1 LPVGLRGG
9 KDVGAHFGHGW
20 SAAIRSPLLLES
32 WLRMRR
38 HPPRSPDPR
47 SAEERFQRAYAERF
61 AEYHLAWSVFF
72 VGHLA
77 DLRAYFGD
85 LEDALLLAAFGLG
98 PLADK
103 LRASRRSGDVEALA
117 YSGQPASEG
126 WTNARRL
133 AEVTGIPRETVRR
146 KLDAFRRR
154 GWVEQAENR
163 SWRLAV
169 AADGTAPLAA
179 DMQAA
184 NAEFVT
190 RLSRLVAEFRRIEDL
205 ASG

>member
-1 LPVGLRGG
+1 
-9 KDVGAHFGHGW
+9 
-20 SAAIRSPLLLES
+20 
-32 WLRMRR
+32 MRR
-38 HPPRSPDPR
+38 HPAKSSDPP
-47 SAEERFQRAYAERF
+47 SAEELFRRAYRERF

-103 LRASRRSGDVEALA
+103 LRASRRSGDVEALTFD
-117 YSGQPASEG
+117 GMPASEG

-154 GWVEQAENR
+154 GWIEQAENR
-163 SWRLAV
+163 SWRIAV
-169 AADGTAPLAA
+169 AADGRAPLAA
-179 DMQAA
+179 DMEAA
-184 NAEFVT
+184 NAEFLK
-190 RLSRLVAEFRRIEDL
+190 RLSRLMAEFSRIEAL
-205 ASG
+205 TSG